1 MLLCT
6 TFNRRH
12 MWFYSHSL
20 LRLYWFPDHLIYLE
34 IGLTSSHTICDYL
47 GKLFEFAFAVISGGS
62 LGCSSRAHTA
72 QVPELLPLF
81 LLYPVPFFLA
91 LNQCFTNNQ
100 TLALTL
106 DLCSLEAKSWGRPSL
121 GATAVR
127 ALESQAIL
135 HLHQERLVSTYW
147 WLFFKSLLKLRV
159 GWFSNWR
166 PPPSLFKGKPKGG
179 TYEHIHCWPNSHMF
193 RGGKE
198 VVHLC

>member
-1 MLLCT
+1 MTILLKSCAKKGLSFT
-6 TFNRRH
+6 LPPPCNCLIISAKSWSRSNTCC
-12 MWFYSHSL
+12 SAPLSIGATCDSTVKLGTHSGCL

-34 IGLTSSHTICDYL
+34 IGLTSSHTICAYL

-106 DLCSLEAKSWGRPSL
+106 DLCSLEAKS
-121 GATAVR
+121 
-127 ALESQAIL
+127 
-135 HLHQERLVSTYW
+135 
-147 WLFFKSLLKLRV
+147 
-159 GWFSNWR
+159 
-166 PPPSLFKGKPKGG
+166 
-179 TYEHIHCWPNSHMF
+179 
-193 RGGKE
+193 
-198 VVHLC
+198 